1 MSSNQQSRSY
11 GRLGQGP
18 TALAKL
24 CLIIGMSSIFLV
36 MIAGALPSPT
46 KDIVY
51 WIQRVIVAAA
61 ILTLLGL
68 FFRHPLPSRRPEGLT
83 EVFIYSSGLF
93 LATWVTGVW
102 AGVFMAPLIPLLTL
116 GSWIAERLRRD

>member
-1 MSSNQQSRSY
+1 M
-11 GRLGQGP
+11 
-18 TALAKL
+18 AKL

-36 MIAGALPSPT
+36 MIAGALPSSA
-46 KDIVY
+46 KDVVY
-51 WIQRVIVAAA
+51 WLQRIIVAAV

-93 LATWVTGVW
+93 LAAWVTGVW
-102 AGVFMAPLIPLLTL
+102 AGVFAAPLIPLLTL
-116 GSWIAERLRRD
+116 GSWITERLRRD